1 MDQQSYSE
9 KYKRKSRTGGDLQK
23 NRYNRRFIRSEYGDL
38 SAENGVAEKDAVLK
52 EYFPNGAG
60 MSEIMEKHATTM
72 DDAWV
77 ETYTLNGTEPLPI

>member
-1 MDQQSYSE
+1 METS
-9 KYKRKSRTGGDLQK
+9 RKTVTTDE
-23 NRYNRRFIRSEYGDL
+23 FIRSEYGDL

-77 ETYTLNGTEPLPI
+77 ETYTLNGDGTITYLKYVPR